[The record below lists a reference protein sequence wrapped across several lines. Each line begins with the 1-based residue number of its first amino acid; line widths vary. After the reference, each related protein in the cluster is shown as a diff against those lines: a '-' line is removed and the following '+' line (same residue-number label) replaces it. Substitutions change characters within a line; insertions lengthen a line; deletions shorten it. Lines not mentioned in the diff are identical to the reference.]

1 MNLVKANFGVLL
13 LGQDLYEDQILFLM
27 LRQTQRGRTWRRQ
40 KISNHHQGVISGK
53 SDARPIQS
61 QPFNKKR
68 ETISKRTGS
77 IEKIDDEYVRNGTAG
92 IFCFIQPHIGECR
105 RDHAWQISHNLSDL
119 QKNLGLT

>member
-1 MNLVKANFGVLL
+1 M
-13 LGQDLYEDQILFLM
+13 
-27 LRQTQRGRTWRRQ
+27 
-40 KISNHHQGVISGK
+40 ISGK

-68 ETISKRTGS
+68 ETISMRTGS